1 MSEAFGSEIQT
12 RRAAIGMSQAR
23 LAELVGRSTSTVRS
37 WERGRTEPSADA
49 LDALIAVLGMNSY
62 DDETVMTMPAVVAGV
77 APESFK
83 ESDTLADKKPSVQE
97 GDIPPLSEQPDGG
110 VELVSVI
117 ATGDSSSV
125 AAEVPVDVTLVQDL
139 ASIPAPVLPG
149 PEATVSFVDEPT
161 WTVRYIVRIVATV
174 GILLGL
180 AIVGRW
186 AASGALEIVKDVL
199 SAVKAGFGF

>member
-1 MSEAFGSEIQT
+1 MSEAFGTEIQT

-37 WERGRTEPSADA
+37 WERGRTEPSSDA

-62 DDETVMTMPAVVAGV
+62 DDETVMEMPAVVAGV

-83 ESDTLADKKPSVQE
+83 ESDTLDDKKSSVQE
-97 GDIPPLSEQPDGG
+97 GDIPPPPEQTDGG
-110 VELVSVI
+110 VALTGVI
-117 ATGDSSSV
+117 ATGDPFLV
-125 AAEVPVDVTLVQDL
+125 AAEVPVDVTVVQDL
-139 ASIPAPVLPG
+139 ASIPAPVLPS

-199 SAVKAGFGF
+199 SAIKAAFGS

>member
-37 WERGRTEPSADA
+37 WERGRTEPSSDA
-49 LDALIAVLGMNSY
+49 LDALIAVLGMSSY

-125 AAEVPVDVTLVQDL
+125 AAEVPVDVTLVQGL